1 MKELVLIDERMM
13 LAKALNSRFKSFY
26 KKKRKIAYNEVV
38 FVGDDS
44 FLCDYLLWA
53 VDKSNNKFP
62 VFKNVSY
69 VDNGDL
75 NDYRKSVLEETTAEI
90 KSFDSFSFGS
100 DSKPIF
106 FFFVDCDN
114 LASKDATLDKLN
126 KVFAYMKKNTD
137 ARCLISAMLPE
148 FDEYKSDATS
158 LAEREFSFFL
168 EKVCER
174 TPQIDYYIELE
185 KLCRANMRENELNL
199 SLLRFDNVIAPDKY
213 HTHGFD
219 IENIVKDAFDNKKI
233 VVDDNDFKD
242 VFSVSYVRD
251 ACVKIF
257 VSSYSAK
264 KGHIYNVTGS
274 SLSVADIKE
283 CIYKSYPEYFA
294 LEKNLSADIQR
305 AYREL
310 NHLKFDRLSI
320 KANFSL
326 ATSVKH
332 IVSYVTEL
340 EYDTSSNVAFY
351 TGRIEQIQAL
361 EIEMLKEIDRI
372 CVENDIKYFLAGG
385 SLLGAVRT
393 GHVIPWDDD
402 LDIGMLRED
411 YDKFREVCK
420 TQLSDKFSYSSPF
433 NDSGSHYTTEKIRLE
448 STYFSTRYSSKNVFP
463 DGVFIDILIYDQTS
477 NNKFFQ
483 KLHTLI
489 LAILYDCIIVRWY
502 NVPRKKFH
510 YKLTKFLLPI
520 LRLIPWGVYHG
531 LFEFFSKIYKN
542 KKDAEWLIDT
552 VGKKLKDGPLP
563 KAGLEDTVYVDFNG
577 IKAPIPVDYTGYLN
591 YAYGPDYMQM
601 PNLSNRC
608 CPHNFAR
615 IDLGKY
621 IFDEKGE
628 TAFREVDLRGELFE
642 SEEEK

>member
-1 MKELVLIDERMM
+1 MKDLILIDERMM
-13 LAKALNSRFKSFY
+13 IAKALNSRFKSFY
-26 KKKRKIAYNEVV
+26 QKKRKIAYNEVA

-53 VDKSNNKFP
+53 VDKSNGKFP

-69 VDNGDL
+69 INDGDL
-75 NDYRKSVLEETTAEI
+75 NDYRKSILEESNVEI
-90 KSFDSFSFGS
+90 KPLDNISFGS
-100 DSKPIF
+100 DAKPIF
-106 FFFVDCDN
+106 FFFVDCDD
-114 LASKDATLDKLN
+114 LSSKDATFNKLN
-126 KVFAYMKKNTD
+126 KIFAYMKKNTD
-137 ARCLISAMLPE
+137 ARCLISVMLPE
-148 FDEYKSDATS
+148 FEKYKNDATS
-158 LAEREFSFFL
+158 LSEREFSFFL

-174 TPQIDYYIELE
+174 TPEIDYYIELE
-185 KLCRANMRENELNL
+185 KLCRANMRESDLNL
-199 SLLRFDNVIAPDKY
+199 SLLRFDNVIAPDKH

-219 IENIVKDAFDNKKI
+219 LESIVKDVFDSKKI
-233 VVDDNDFKD
+233 VINDNDFKD

-264 KGHIYNVTGS
+264 KGHIYNVAAAS
-274 SLSVADIKE
+274 ASIANIKE
-283 CIYKSYPEYFA
+283 CIYNSYPQYFT

-305 AYREL
+305 VYRKL
-310 NHLKFDRLSI
+310 NHLKFDRLNI
-320 KANFSL
+320 KINFSL
-326 ATSVKH
+326 VTSIKH
-332 IVSYVTEL
+332 IVSYITEL
-340 EYDTSSNVAFY
+340 EYDTSDNVAFY

-372 CVENDIKYFLAGG
+372 CVENNIKYFLAGG

-463 DGVFIDILIYDQTS
+463 DGIFVDILIYDQTS
-477 NNKFFQ
+477 NNKIFQ
-483 KLHTLI
+483 KLQTLI
-489 LAILYDCIIVRWY
+489 LSILYDCIIVRWY
-502 NVPRKKFH
+502 NVPRKNFH
-510 YKLTKFLLPI
+510 YRLTKILLPL
-520 LRLIPWGVYHG
+520 LRLVPWGVYHG

-621 IFDEKGE
+621 IFDEKGQ
-628 TAFREVDLRGELFE
+628 TAFRDVDLRGELFE

>member
-264 KGHIYNVTGS
+264 KGHIYNPN
-274 SLSVADIKE
+274 KE
-283 CIYKSYPEYFA
+283 NNQK
-294 LEKNLSADIQR
+294 
-305 AYREL
+305 EL
-310 NHLKFDRLSI
+310 FVLPQ
-320 KANFSL
+320 A
-326 ATSVKH
+326 
-332 IVSYVTEL
+332 IVSANEP
-340 EYDTSSNVAFY
+340 E
-351 TGRIEQIQAL
+351 
-361 EIEMLKEIDRI
+361 
-372 CVENDIKYFLAGG
+372 
-385 SLLGAVRT
+385 
-393 GHVIPWDDD
+393 
-402 LDIGMLRED
+402 
-411 YDKFREVCK
+411 
-420 TQLSDKFSYSSPF
+420 
-433 NDSGSHYTTEKIRLE
+433 
-448 STYFSTRYSSKNVFP
+448 
-463 DGVFIDILIYDQTS
+463 
-477 NNKFFQ
+477 
-483 KLHTLI
+483 
-489 LAILYDCIIVRWY
+489 
-502 NVPRKKFH
+502 NVPIGTLW
-510 YKLTKFLLPI
+510 YDINTNN
-520 LRLIPWGVYHG
+520 
-531 LFEFFSKIYKN
+531 S
-542 KKDAEWLIDT
+542 
-552 VGKKLKDGPLP
+552 
-563 KAGLEDTVYVDFNG
+563 
-577 IKAPIPVDYTGYLN
+577 
-591 YAYGPDYMQM
+591 
-601 PNLSNRC
+601 
-608 CPHNFAR
+608 
-615 IDLGKY
+615 
-621 IFDEKGE
+621 
-628 TAFREVDLRGELFE
+628 
-642 SEEEK
+642 

>member
-1 MKELVLIDERMM
+1 MKELVLIDERTMI
-13 LAKALNSRFKSFY
+13 AKALSSRFKSFY
-26 KKKRKIAYNEVV
+26 KKKRKIAYDEVV
-38 FVGDDS
+38 FVGDNS
-44 FLCDYLLWA
+44 FLCDYLIWGI
-53 VDKSNNKFP
+53 DKSNDKFP

-69 VDNGDL
+69 INNGDL
-75 NDYRKSVLEETTAEI
+75 NDYRKNILKESNVQV
-90 KSFDSFSFGS
+90 KSFDDVSFGANA
-100 DSKPIF
+100 KTLF
-106 FFFVDCDN
+106 FFFVDCDD
-114 LASKDATLDKLN
+114 LSSKSATLDKLSH
-126 KVFAYMKKNTD
+126 VFAYMKKNNN
-137 ARCLISAMLPE
+137 ARCLISVMLPE
-148 FDEYKSDATS
+148 FENYKNDATS
-158 LAEREFSFFL
+158 LSEREFNFFL

-174 TPQIDYYIELE
+174 TPEIDYYVELE
-185 KLCRANMRENELNL
+185 KLCRANMRESDLNI

-219 IENIVKDAFDNKKI
+219 LEKIVNDAFNDKKI
-233 VVDDNDFKD
+233 VIDDNDFKN

-251 ACVKIF
+251 ACIKIF

-264 KGHIYNVTGS
+264 KGHVYNVAAD
-274 SLSVADIKE
+274 SVSVSAIKE
-283 CIYKSYPEYFA
+283 CIYKSYPEHFS

-305 AYREL
+305 NYRAL
-310 NHLKFDRLSI
+310 NHLKFDRLNIKAKFSLTTSI
-320 KANFSL
+320 KHA
-326 ATSVKH
+326 
-332 IVSYVTEL
+332 VSYITEL

-372 CVENDIKYFLAGG
+372 CIENNIKYFLAGG
-385 SLLGAVRT
+385 TLLGAVRT

-433 NDSGSHYTTEKIRLE
+433 NGSGSHYTTEKIRLE
-448 STYFSTRYSSKNVFP
+448 STYFSTRYSSKNVYP
-463 DGVFIDILIYDQTS
+463 DGVFVDILVYDQTS
-477 NNKFFQ
+477 NNKFCQ
-483 KLHTLI
+483 KLQTLI
-489 LAILYDCIIVRWY
+489 LAVLYDCIIVRWY
-502 NVPRKKFH
+502 NTARKNFH
-510 YKLTKFLLPI
+510 YKLTKFLLPF
-520 LRLIPWGVYHG
+520 LRLVPWGVYHG

-542 KKDAEWLIDT
+542 KKDSEWLIDT

-601 PNLSNRC
+601 PNLSNRR

-628 TAFREVDLRGELFE
+628 TAFRDVDLRGELFE
-642 SEEEK
+642 TEEEK